1 MADFT
6 ITITN
11 SINSFGPAPST
22 KWGLSDAM
30 EWGVSKWGEGTLDLV
45 SSFIKVLQ
53 NSIGSDSS
61 LIIAT
66 GYNRT
71 MSNTLSLTEDLSFEG
86 LSDSNGYSRLFSG
99 SATNAESR
107 IISTYS
113 TAAAGTSTYSS
124 LSAGSTVWS

>member
-11 SINSFGPAPST
+11 SIKTFGPAPST
-22 KWGLSDAM
+22 KWGLSGAM
-30 EWGVSKWGEGTLDLV
+30 QWGVSRWGEGTLDLV
-45 SSFIKVLQ
+45 SSFIKIIG

-61 LIIAT
+61 IGNAA

-71 MSNTLSLTEDLSFEG
+71 FSHTLSLTEDLTFEG
-86 LSDSNGYSRLFSG
+86 LTDSSGYSRLFSG
-99 SATNAESR
+99 SATNAEDR

-113 TAAAGTSTYSS
+113 TAAAGSSTYSS